1 MVQAT
6 DLLPSSQPRVLVT
19 ILLLYS
25 RAKTNV
31 IASNGQKMQ
40 ATAKP
45 TPAADTKDVLRSW
58 TAPARSGM
66 LQQQGPTLGQADMS
80 SINADQN
87 NLAGSTSSVVGE
99 GFPRSISGGSGRPQ
113 VGSVRQVA
121 SEVVPDVAS
130 KRVTQGTVRAR
141 NASTVSECISVM
153 PVCIPPPMLSICQV
167 HACDV
172 AFPWPGVPGHPRY
185 PSRRRR
191 SAVGPQTGRGNPF
204 LHHHANADP
213 AAPASSHR
221 PRASR
226 QGFLLWQSD
235 DGCGTGAYC
244 VLRGQC
250 IGHMRTFFGSL
261 SPCFSLSPQH

>member
-40 ATAKP
+40 ATVKP

-153 PVCIPPPMLSICQV
+153 PYTRATLLFLGLACLGIPDTRPAVDDRQSVPR
-167 HACDV
+167 
-172 AFPWPGVPGHPRY
+172 PGVETPFCTIMPTRTLPRLHRLTGLGPLDRDFCCGSQMMGAAQARIASY
-185 PSRRRR
+185 EG
-191 SAVGPQTGRGNPF
+191 SA
-204 LHHHANADP
+204 
-213 AAPASSHR
+213 
-221 PRASR
+221 
-226 QGFLLWQSD
+226 
-235 DGCGTGAYC
+235 
-244 VLRGQC
+244 
-250 IGHMRTFFGSL
+250 
-261 SPCFSLSPQH
+261 